1 MRVLVASLIGG
12 IVMFLWGVGA
22 HTVLGLGDVGLSQ
35 PANENVAM
43 SGLQEGLGGQAGVY
57 ILPALDPKQMMDPA
71 TTRAYSIKAVRS
83 PYAWVVY
90 QPQGTDM
97 LQMGPQIARQWAS
110 DTLAA
115 LALAFVM
122 GLAVLSFRQRVAVAA
137 AGAMFAWLSSA
148 LPYWNW
154 YRFPLDFTL
163 AALAE
168 QLIGWL
174 LAGAVMAWW
183 LGRGEHKRA
192 SGIGG

>member
-1 MRVLVASLIGG
+1 MRILVAGLIGG
-12 IVMFLWGVGA
+12 IVIFLWSMAA
-22 HTVLGLGDVGLSQ
+22 HTVLGLGEIGLKL
-35 PANENVAM
+35 PANENVAL

-57 ILPALDPKQMMDPA
+57 MLPSLDPKQMKDPA
-71 TTRAYSIKAVRS
+71 AIRAYSIKAVRS

-90 QPQGTDM
+90 QPQGTD
-97 LQMGPQIARQWAS
+97 LTQMGPQIGRQWAS
-110 DTLAA
+110 GTLAA

-122 GLAVLSFRQRVAVAA
+122 GLAVLSFRQRLAVAA
-137 AGAMFAWLSSA
+137 AAALFAWLSSM

-183 LGRGEHKRA
+183 LVRGERKPA
-192 SGIGG
+192 G

>member
-1 MRVLVASLIGG
+1 MRVLVAGLIGG
-12 IVMFLWGVGA
+12 ILMFMWGVMA
-22 HTVLGLGDVGLSQ
+22 HMALGLGNVGIKQ
-35 PANENVAM
+35 PANENAAL

-57 ILPALDPKQMMDPA
+57 ILPSLDPGKMGDA
-71 TTRAYSIKAVRS
+71 AEVRTYSIKAVRS

-97 LQMGPQIARQWAS
+97 MQMGPQIGRQWAS
-110 DTLAA
+110 DTLSA

-122 GLAVLSFRQRVAVAA
+122 GLAVVGFRRRLAIAA
-137 AGAMFAWLSSA
+137 AAAIFAWLSTM

-163 AALAE
+163 AALVE

-174 LAGAVMAWW
+174 IAGAAMAWW
-183 LGRGEHKRA
+183 LGRSERKLAG
-192 SGIGG
+192 

>member
-1 MRVLVASLIGG
+1 MRVLIAGLIGG
-12 IVMFLWGVGA
+12 IVMFIWGVAA
-22 HTVLGLGDVGLSQ
+22 HMALDLGNVGFRL
-35 PANENVAM
+35 PANENVAL

-57 ILPALDPKQMMDPA
+57 VLPSLDPKQMKDPA
-71 TTRAYSIKAVRS
+71 VTRAYSIKAVRS

-97 LQMGPQIARQWAS
+97 MQMGPQIGRQWAS
-110 DTLAA
+110 DTLAS

-122 GLAVLSFRQRVAVAA
+122 GLAALGFRRRLAVAA
-137 AGAMFAWLSSA
+137 AAAVFAWLSTM
-148 LPYWNW
+148 LQYWNW

-174 LAGAVMAWW
+174 IAGAAMAWW
-183 LGRGEHKRA
+183 LGRDERRTA
-192 SGIGG
+192 S

>member
-1 MRVLVASLIGG
+1 MRVLVAGLIGG
-12 IVMFLWGVGA
+12 IVMFLWGVAA
-22 HTVLGLGDVGLSQ
+22 HMALGLGEVGLRL
-35 PANENVAM
+35 PANENVAL
-43 SGLQEGLGGQAGVY
+43 SGLQEGLGGKAGVY
-57 ILPALDPKQMMDPA
+57 MLPALDPKQMGDPSVVQ
-71 TTRAYSIKAVRS
+71 AYSIKAVRS

-97 LQMGPQIARQWAS
+97 MQMGPQIGRQWAS
-110 DTLAA
+110 DTLSA

-122 GLAVLSFRQRVAVAA
+122 GLAVVGFRRRLAIAA
-137 AGAMFAWLSSA
+137 AAAIFAWLSTM

-174 LAGAVMAWW
+174 LAGAAMAWW
-183 LGRGEHKRA
+183 LGRSERKLAR
-192 SGIGG
+192 